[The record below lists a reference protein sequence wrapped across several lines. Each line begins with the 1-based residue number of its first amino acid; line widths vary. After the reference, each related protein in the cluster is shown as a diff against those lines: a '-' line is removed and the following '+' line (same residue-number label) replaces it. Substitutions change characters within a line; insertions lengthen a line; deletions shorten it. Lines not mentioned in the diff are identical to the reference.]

1 MHRLYSLVLLLLF
14 VHAAPAREQAFLA
27 RVTAYWHS
35 PGSKERIAASGPLLH
50 DGHCAVDPKKIPY
63 GSKIMLPDDQLI
75 AVDTGPAVVL
85 RTAARRSGR
94 TPAQRKA
101 IVIDRAILSKRRN
114 QSGRTP
120 AHPINSAGHNSRNVS
135 IFLSA
140 DNLQKY
146 VARFYS
152 CHKNFCRC
160 RNC

>member
-14 VHAAPAREQAFLA
+14 AHAASAGEQAFLA
-27 RVTAYWHS
+27 RVTVYWHS

-75 AVDTGPAVVL
+75 AVDTGPAVVQ

-101 IVIDRAILSKRRN
+101 IVVDRYFESRREAQSWAASHPHFMTVLVDSPEPAGVNLS
-114 QSGRTP
+114 Q
-120 AHPINSAGHNSRNVS
+120 AE
-135 IFLSA
+135 
-140 DNLQKY
+140 
-146 VARFYS
+146 
-152 CHKNFCRC
+152 
-160 RNC
+160 